1 MTLSR
6 RHLVL
11 ALPGIAAAK
20 GAAGLRLAVCSETF
34 QGMSFPQACAA
45 ASRSG
50 YTGIEVE
57 PAHLGPDPA
66 ALTAAERRDARR
78 AMSDAGVA
86 YVGVHSFLK
95 APAGLH
101 LTTPDTAVR
110 DRSWD
115 YFRRLIDL
123 AADLGDGGVMV
134 LGSAKQRAAAN
145 DAVVPEATKRLAD
158 GLARVAPAAAS
169 RGVTILLEPL
179 APHLCNVVTTL
190 AEAIEIAKAIDSPG
204 LKSMLDT
211 HNTAGEKQPPAEL
224 VRTWLPWIRHV
235 HLNELDGK
243 RPGAGD
249 FDFRSLLRQ
258 LHDSKYRGWVS
269 VEVFDFK
276 PDGETVARESAKFI
290 RDLEKSF
297 R

>member
-6 RHLVL
+6 RHFVF
-11 ALPGIAAAK
+11 ALPGIAAAE

-45 ASRSG
+45 AARSG
-50 YTGIEVE
+50 YEGIEVE

-66 ALTAAERRDARR
+66 ALTAAERREIRR
-78 AMSDAGVA
+78 AMSGAGVG
-86 YVGVHSFLK
+86 YVGLHSFLK

-101 LTTPDTAVR
+101 LTTADTAIR
-110 DRSWD
+110 ERSWD

-123 AADLGDGGVMV
+123 AADLGDRGVMV
-134 LGSAKQRAAAN
+134 LGSAKQRAAPNA
-145 DAVVPEATKRLAD
+145 AAVPEARKRLID

-190 AEAIEIAKAIDSPG
+190 AEAVEIAKAIDSAG

-211 HNTAGEKQPPAEL
+211 HNTAGETKPAAGL
-224 VRTWLPWIRHV
+224 VRMYLPWIRHV
-235 HLNELDGK
+235 HLNEMDGK

-249 FDFRSLLRQ
+249 YDFRSLLRQ
-258 LHDSKYRGWVS
+258 LHQSNYREWVS

-276 PDGETVARESAKFI
+276 PDGETVARESAAFL
-290 RDLEKSF
+290 RDLEKNL